1 LSKVSA
7 SWPFI
12 GVLNMLESGG
22 NSKEDMLEAL
32 KEYVAVVA
40 EAVLSLFEQN

>member
-1 LSKVSA
+1 
-7 SWPFI
+7 
-12 GVLNMLESGG
+12 MLESGG